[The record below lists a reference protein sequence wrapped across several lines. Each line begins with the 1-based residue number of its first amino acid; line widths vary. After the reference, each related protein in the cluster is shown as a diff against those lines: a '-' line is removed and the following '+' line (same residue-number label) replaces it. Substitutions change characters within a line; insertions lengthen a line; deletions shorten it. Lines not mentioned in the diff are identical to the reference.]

1 MQVVKINLLNDEAVR
16 SAWRAVACVIE
27 QHGLTGAFTGCLVQ
41 EQMPEGVELLLSIR
55 NDPQFGPLILAGAG
69 GTMVELLHDVA
80 SAPAP
85 VSREAAEQL
94 IRGLRVSRLLQN
106 WRGGGTRDLS
116 AAIDAAVRLSWL
128 AVDLGEQLIDLE
140 INPLIVGAVGA
151 GVRAVDIRAEWIR

>member
-1 MQVVKINLLNDEAVR
+1 
-16 SAWRAVACVIE
+16 
-27 QHGLTGAFTGCLVQ
+27 
-41 EQMPEGVELLLSIR
+41 MPEGVELLLSIR
-55 NDPQFGPLILAGAG
+55 NDPQFGPLIMAGAG

-140 INPLIVGAVGA
+140 INPLNPAAGDAV
-151 GVRAVDIRAEWIR
+151 I